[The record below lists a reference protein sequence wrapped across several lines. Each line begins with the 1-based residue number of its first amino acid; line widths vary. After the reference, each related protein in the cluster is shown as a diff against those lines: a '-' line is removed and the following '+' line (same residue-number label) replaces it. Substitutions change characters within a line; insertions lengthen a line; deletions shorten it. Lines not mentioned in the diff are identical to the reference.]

1 MTRPTNLPNDSLK
14 HFIAWLVALFLVVVG
29 AQLWVVQLYGSPLP
43 MWDQWFEADLFFRP
57 WVEGHLTWE
66 HFVAP
71 FNEHRILF
79 TRLLDL
85 GVVWLNGRWEPLLQ
99 MTVNAFIHAAFVC
112 GLAFCLWDFLGRKNG
127 WLVCFLLAPF
137 FALPYAAENALWPM
151 NSQQYF
157 MSLCWLATLA
167 GLGFGKPGGRRWWF
181 GLTAA
186 IMGLFTMASGLFA
199 PATVGG
205 LTILRALKHRRM
217 EKGNLITLICCLA
230 VIGLG
235 LALRVTMEADRP
247 LRAHTL
253 MEFTSALVR
262 NLTWPFFRAPE
273 MVCLIPLPLAFL
285 VALYFRPNFPEPRA
299 AEFLLALGLWSGLQS
314 AGLAYGRANYGD
326 IIPASRYM
334 DVLNIFVIASLFA
347 TVLLPQS
354 GSSVRFPRWAGM
366 LLPLAFAGVIF
377 FGLCRISQIVVDN
390 LLIPTRTM
398 TLVEE
403 ERVETF
409 WATGDERSFLE
420 PPTVRPK
427 PEMALRLLRDT
438 KLQSILPAACLPP
451 ASPPITGRFTAIS
464 QWLLQNSVM
473 ILASGLLLFAGL
485 CGYGLAHGAFGLTRA
500 NPAGIIVLM
509 AGLAALGF
517 VWSKRSLQRE
527 SVEYGLQRE
536 LAAYFK
542 SANKLERAAFHEHKA
557 DALQHQKNSDG
568 SRWP

>member
-1 MTRPTNLPNDSLK
+1 MTRPTNLPNDSFK

-85 GVVWLNGRWEPLLQ
+85 GLIRLNGRWEPMLQ

-112 GLAFCLWDFLGRKNG
+112 GLAFCLWDFLGRKKG

-186 IMGLFTMASGLFA
+186 ILGLFTMASGLLA
-199 PATVGG
+199 PVTVGG
-205 LTILRALKHRRM
+205 LTILRTIKHRRM
-217 EKGNLITLICCLA
+217 EKGSLITLVSCLV

-273 MVCLIPLPLAFL
+273 MVCLMPLPLAFL

-347 TVLLPQS
+347 TVLLPQLWS
-354 GSSVRFPRWAGM
+354 HGQFPRWAGM
-366 LLPLAFAGVIF
+366 LLPLVFAGVIF

-403 ERVETF
+403 ERVETL
-409 WATGDERSFLE
+409 WATGDEHSFLE

-451 ASPPITGRFTAIS
+451 ASPPLTGRFTAIS

-473 ILASGLLLFAGL
+473 ILAGGLLLFAGL
-485 CGYGLAHGAFGLTRA
+485 GGYELARGTFGLAPA
-500 NPAGIIVLM
+500 NPAGIIALL

-536 LAAYFK
+536 LAAYFR

-557 DALQHQKNSDG
+557 DALQDRKNSDG
-568 SRWP
+568 SRRP